1 MAIAVVAQG
10 SAFTVGDVRPLFQLR
25 PRVAG
30 YPYDVADDGQ
40 PFLVNTLVDYSA
52 MNARRGPNTAG
63 RLPITLFVNWPA
75 LLKQQ

>member
-10 SAFTVGDVRPLFQLR
+10 SAFTVGNVRPLFQLR

-40 PFLVNTLVDYSA
+40 RFLVNTLVDYSA
-52 MNARRGPNTAG
+52 MNARAGPNAAG

-75 LLKQQ
+75 LLKQ